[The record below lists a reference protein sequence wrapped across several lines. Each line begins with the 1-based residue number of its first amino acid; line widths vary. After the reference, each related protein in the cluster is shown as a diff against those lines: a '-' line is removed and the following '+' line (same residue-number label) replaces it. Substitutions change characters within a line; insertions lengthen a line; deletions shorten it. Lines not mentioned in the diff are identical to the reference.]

1 MKFEKILLESIDEG
15 LDCLGEPAK
24 QAIYFQ
30 LKNKY
35 ALNKQDIPDRI
46 KIFTKAIED
55 IFQTGALLLE
65 IKIMKILFNKI
76 GQGNVVID
84 NTECLDFA
92 SYVYALKTKGCA
104 SCCHLPLSNYKN
116 WCTPAILSIKLD

>member
-1 MKFEKILLESIDEG
+1 MTFEKILLESIDEG

-30 LKNKY
+30 LKIKY
-35 ALNKQDIPDRI
+35 SLNKQDIPDRI

-76 GQGNVVID
+76 GQGNVVMD
-84 NTECLDFA
+84 NPECLDFA
-92 SYVYALKTKGCA
+92 SYVYALKNRVYA
-104 SCCHLPLSNYKN
+104 SCYPLPLSNYKN
-116 WCTPAILSIKLD
+116 CFTPAILSIKLD

>member
-1 MKFEKILLESIDEG
+1 MTFEKILLESIEEG
-15 LDCLGEPAK
+15 LDCLGESAK

-35 ALNKQDIPDRI
+35 ALNNQDIPDRI

-84 NTECLDFA
+84 NPECLDFA
-92 SYVYALKTKGCA
+92 SYVYALKNRFYG
-104 SCCHLPLSNYKN
+104 SCYHLPFSNYKN
-116 WCTPAILSIKLD
+116 CCKPSFC